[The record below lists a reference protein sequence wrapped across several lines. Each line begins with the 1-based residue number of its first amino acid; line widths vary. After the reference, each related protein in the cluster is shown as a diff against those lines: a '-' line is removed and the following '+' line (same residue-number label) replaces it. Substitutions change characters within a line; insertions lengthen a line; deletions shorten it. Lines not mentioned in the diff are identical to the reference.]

1 MNNIR
6 EEMGT
11 IGRIAKL
18 EEACGKLAG
27 TLDFLI
33 VVLQK
38 LADEGSELAKAA
50 LQSLNESE
58 PK

>member
-1 MNNIR
+1 
-6 EEMGT
+6 MGT
-11 IGRIAKL
+11 IGRMAKL